1 MYCIFLLLPFLYQLG
16 EQTNFVQFVQTT
28 TLLQN
33 FIIKYQVV
41 YQIQQ
46 STTLYIQITHTV
58 VFAQTACQVQQ
69 IHDHSVFYSAAN
81 MNSVLHNQ
89 NANINM

>member
-1 MYCIFLLLPFLYQLG
+1 
-16 EQTNFVQFVQTT
+16 
-28 TLLQN
+28 
-33 FIIKYQVV
+33 
-41 YQIQQ
+41 
-46 STTLYIQITHTV
+46 LYIQIIHTV